1 MTSAGRRL
9 SLDEFKARLP
19 LVEIVSRHVRLTRR
33 GRELLGLCPFH
44 REKTPSFTV
53 SESKGFYHCFGCGQH
68 GNAIDFVMAVEGLD
82 FGDAI
87 RRLAELTGLPLPQQ
101 AGSEG
106 AAIDRSLIAANEAAA
121 RWFAGRLE
129 GAGGA
134 EVRAYLKGRGL
145 EDATIARFG
154 LGYAPDER
162 GALKA
167 ALGAEGFAEA
177 QLIAAGLLARPDDGG
192 PSYDRFRHRVM
203 FPIHDAR
210 GRIVGFGGRALGE
223 ARAKYLNTPETE
235 LFHKGQLLYGLHLA
249 RPAARE
255 RGTVIVAE
263 GYMDVIALARA
274 GFANAVAP
282 LGTAVSEAQLGLL
295 WRLADEPQVCLDS
308 DEAGL
313 RAAHRLIERALPLLQ
328 PGKSLRFVLL
338 PPGQDP
344 DSLLRAAGAEAL
356 RARVEEAL
364 PLIDFLWQRELAG
377 RSLATPER
385 RAAFKQ
391 RLRALTETIADRE
404 LRWLFW
410 QELAGRLR
418 ARLDDGGRRRRE
430 RPERQV
436 AAHIGGAVG
445 GGRLAGSLAQIERLK
460 ERALIG
466 TLLVHPEILPEVEE
480 ELASV
485 ELMDSQLDLLR
496 QHIIS
501 WYAEHGHLDPLAL
514 CDHLRAVGFAGELE
528 QLMAETPVSALYRQG
543 DLQAGGVLEGW
554 RMRLAQHRFG
564 HERRGAGRAFA
575 GAIAGG
581 AAEAAQAY
589 RLAVDQLLN
598 RCGGTATRT
607 GDDET

>member
-19 LVEIVSRHVRLTRR
+19 LVEIISRHVRLTRR
-33 GRELLGLCPFH
+33 GRELTGLCPFH

-53 SESKGFYHCFGCGQH
+53 SEAKGFYHCFGCGQH

-82 FGDAI
+82 FADAI
-87 RRLAELTGLPLPQQ
+87 RRLADLTGLPLPQQ
-101 AGSEG
+101 AGGDG
-106 AAIDRSLIAANEAAA
+106 AAPDRSLLAANEAAA
-121 RWFAGRLE
+121 RWFAGRLAS
-129 GAGGA
+129 AGGA
-134 EVRAYLKGRGL
+134 QARAYLAGRGL
-145 EDATIARFG
+145 DDAALARFG

-167 ALGAEGFAEA
+167 ALAAEGFAEG
-177 QLIAAGLLARPDDGG
+177 QLEAAGLLARPDDGG
-192 PSYDRFRHRVM
+192 PSYDRFRHRLM
-203 FPIHDAR
+203 FPIHDGR

-249 RPAARE
+249 RVPARE

-263 GYMDVIALARA
+263 GYMDVIAVARA
-274 GFANAVAP
+274 GLPNAVAP

-295 WRLADEPQVCLDS
+295 WQLADEPHVCLDS

-313 RAAHRLIERALPLLQ
+313 RAAHRLIERALPLLK

-344 DSLLRAAGAEAL
+344 DSLLRSAGPEAL
-356 RARVEEAL
+356 RGRIEEAL
-364 PLIDFLWQRELAG
+364 PLIDFLWQRELSG

-385 RAAFKQ
+385 RAAFRQ
-391 RLRALTETIADRE
+391 RLRDLTETIANRE

-418 ARLDDGGRRRRE
+418 ARLDDGGRRRGRQPE
-430 RPERQV
+430 RPAV
-436 AAHIGGAVG
+436 ARFASAAG

-480 ELASV
+480 ELATL
-485 ELMDSQLDLLR
+485 ELVDPQLDLLR

-501 WYAEHGHLDPLAL
+501 WYAEHGHLDPSGV
-514 CDHLRAVGFAGELE
+514 CDHLCAVGFAGELE
-528 QLMAETPVSALYRQG
+528 QLRAETPLSALYRQG

-554 RMRLAQHRFG
+554 RMRLSQHRFAL
-564 HERRGAGRAFA
+564 ERRGAGRAFA
-575 GAIAGG
+575 GAITGG
-581 AAEAAQAY
+581 PAEAAQAY
-589 RLAVDQLLN
+589 RLAVDRLLN
-598 RCGGTATRT
+598 RCGGIAPRT

>member
-19 LVEIVSRHVRLTRR
+19 LVEIISRHVRLTRR
-33 GRELLGLCPFH
+33 GRELTGLCPFH

-53 SESKGFYHCFGCGQH
+53 SEAKGFYHCFGCGQH

-82 FGDAI
+82 FADAI
-87 RRLAELTGLPLPQQ
+87 RRLADLTGLPLPQQ
-101 AGSEG
+101 AGGDG
-106 AAIDRSLIAANEAAA
+106 AAPDRSLLAANEAAA
-121 RWFAGRLE
+121 RWFAGRLAS
-129 GAGGA
+129 AGGA
-134 EVRAYLKGRGL
+134 QARAYLAGRGL
-145 EDATIARFG
+145 DEAALARFG

-167 ALGAEGFAEA
+167 ALAAEGFAEG
-177 QLIAAGLLARPDDGG
+177 QLEAAGLLARPDDGG
-192 PSYDRFRHRVM
+192 PSYDRFRHRLM
-203 FPIHDAR
+203 FPIHDGR

-249 RPAARE
+249 RVPARE

-263 GYMDVIALARA
+263 GYMDVIAVARA
-274 GFANAVAP
+274 GLPNAVAP

-295 WRLADEPQVCLDS
+295 WQLADEPHVCLDS

-313 RAAHRLIERALPLLQ
+313 RAAHRLIERALPLLK

-344 DSLLRAAGAEAL
+344 DSLLRSAGPEAL
-356 RARVEEAL
+356 RGRIEEAL
-364 PLIDFLWQRELAG
+364 PLIDFLWQRELSG

-385 RAAFKQ
+385 RAAFRQ
-391 RLRALTETIADRE
+391 RLRDLTDTIANRE

-418 ARLDDGGRRRRE
+418 ARLDDGSRRRGRQPE
-430 RPERQV
+430 RPAV
-436 AAHIGGAVG
+436 ARFASAAG

-480 ELASV
+480 ELATL
-485 ELMDSQLDLLR
+485 ELVDPQLDLLR

-501 WYAEHGHLDPLAL
+501 WYAEHGHLDPSGV
-514 CDHLRAVGFAGELE
+514 CDHLCAVGFAGELE
-528 QLMAETPVSALYRQG
+528 QLRAETPLSALYRQG

-554 RMRLAQHRFG
+554 RMRLSQHRFAL
-564 HERRGAGRAFA
+564 ERRGAGRAFA
-575 GAIAGG
+575 GAITGG
-581 AAEAAQAY
+581 PAEAAQAY
-589 RLAVDQLLN
+589 RLAVDRLLN
-598 RCGGTATRT
+598 RCGGIAPRT